1 MINPAAIRIIII
13 GTVCKIEGAKDE
25 DYAILG
31 RISPGSTPRSLSLN
45 SADPRIGEELRGR
58 IKSEAGRIQG
68 EIKSAASERRAELE
82 QQLTSLRTPPKTV

>member
-1 MINPAAIRIIII
+1 M
-13 GTVCKIEGAKDE
+13 KIMRFLEGFLLGALLG
-25 DYAILG
+25 AFLSILL
-31 RISPGSTPRSLSLN
+31 TPES
-45 SADPRIGEELRGR
+45 GEELRGR